1 MGVATYLTIRSCF
14 DVDTFMPVLASA
26 FNVNSSRRYKKNI
39 REMTEEEANKIDELE
54 VKIFDYIVEK
64 NGINVAGLIAEDV
77 YKIFPNV
84 VTLAEVNG
92 EMVPDS
98 IDYSKLVVPLLKKV
112 QMLEKRV
119 TELEERGEKE

>member
-1 MGVATYLTIRSCF
+1 MGVATYFTVRSCF

-39 REMTEEEANKIDELE
+39 REMTEEEANKIDKLE
-54 VKIFDYIVEK
+54 AKIFDYIIEK
-64 NGINVAGLIAEDV
+64 NGTNVAGLIAEDV
-77 YKIFPNV
+77 YQIFPNI
-84 VTLAEVNG
+84 VTLAEVDG
-92 EMVPDS
+92 EMVPDA

-119 TELEERGEKE
+119 TEIEKKGEKE